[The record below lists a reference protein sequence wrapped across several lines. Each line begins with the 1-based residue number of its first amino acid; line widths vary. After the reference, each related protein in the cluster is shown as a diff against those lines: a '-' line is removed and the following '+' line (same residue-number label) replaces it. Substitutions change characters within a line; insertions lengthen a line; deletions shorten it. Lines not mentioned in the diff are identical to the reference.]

1 MVQWSC
7 EIPPDKLEDFA
18 KFAKEKLKPFHES
31 YDCKRVELFMPMEVQ
46 KKYFPYQTTH
56 KRNRYIEQL
65 IFNDLKAFE
74 DFRELSPEY
83 VIYKRKLYMGIHS
96 RQNMI

>member
-56 KRNRYIEQL
+56 KRNRYIEQRFST
-65 IFNDLKAFE
+65 I
-74 DFRELSPEY
+74 
-83 VIYKRKLYMGIHS
+83 
-96 RQNMI
+96 